1 MSVTDSPTPGNDA
14 YLGMLESLSRTPEQ
28 KKRARNLG
36 IGYFVAAGIALAI
49 FVRGDGGTST
59 FTLGGDSSIGLPGIP
74 LAWICAVV
82 LAALGGVQISRG
94 TAKLQNALLAAATIL
109 FIVTL
114 MAWAAA
120 GRQFSLTGTLHDALK
135 AATPLVLGALAG
147 ILCERSGIINIAIE
161 GLLLAGAFTSAL
173 VGSATNIWIGILAA
187 MAVSAVLALVLAWL
201 AIRFHVDQVIVGFAI
216 NFFVLG
222 LTSFLDSRVLTRN
235 PQLNGTGTIAEW
247 EIPGLSSIPIIGPI
261 LFEQTF
267 YVYAALALVAI
278 TTWMLFKTKWGL
290 RTRAVG
296 EHPKAAGTLGVNV
309 LRRRYI
315 NVTIAGAVAGFG
327 GSWWTADVGR
337 FNENITNGRGFIAL
351 AVVLVGRH
359 HPVGALMAA
368 LVFGFADALA
378 LKFAF
383 LNTGIP
389 SEFLEMAPFLVTLLV
404 VASVGRGA
412 HVPAAL
418 GQPYEEQ

>member
-1 MSVTDSPTPGNDA
+1 MNQPATLTDA
-14 YLGMLESLSRTPEQ
+14 YLGLAGSVTRTPDQ
-28 KKRARNLG
+28 VKRSRNLG
-36 IGYFVAAGIALAI
+36 IAYFVLAVVTLVV
-49 FVRGDGGTST
+49 FARGDGGTST
-59 FTLGGDSSIGLPGIP
+59 FGLGGDSTFGVPSIP
-74 LAWICAVV
+74 LAWICAVSF
-82 LAALGGVQISRG
+82 AALGGVQISRG
-94 TAKLQNALLAAATIL
+94 TGRWQSALIAAAALL
-109 FIVTL
+109 FVFTL

-120 GRQFSLTGTLHDALK
+120 GKQFSLTGTLHDALK
-135 AATPLVLGALAG
+135 ASTPLVFGALGG
-147 ILCERSGIINIAIE
+147 IMCERSGIINIAIE
-161 GLLLAGAFTSAL
+161 GLLLAGAFTSAV
-173 VGSATNIWIGILAA
+173 VGSVVNIWVGIGAA
-187 MAVSAVLALVLAWL
+187 MVVSALLALMLAWL
-201 AIRFHVDQVIVGFAI
+201 TIRFHVDQVIVGFAI

-222 LTSFLDSRVLTRN
+222 LTSFIDSRVLTRN
-235 PQLNGTGTIAEW
+235 PEYNGTGTISQW
-247 EIPGLSSIPIIGPI
+247 KVPGLHRLPIVGPI

-267 YVYAALALVAI
+267 YVYVALGLVAFI
-278 TTWMLFKTKWGL
+278 AWALFKTKWGL
-290 RTRAVG
+290 QTRAVG
-296 EHPKAAGTLGVNV
+296 EHPTAAGTLGIDV

-315 NVTIAGAVAGFG
+315 NVTLAGAISGFG

-378 LKFAF
+378 LKFSF

-389 SEFLEMAPFLVTLLV
+389 SEFLELAPFLVTLVV

-412 HVPAAL
+412 RVPAAL

>member
-1 MSVTDSPTPGNDA
+1 MNQPATLTDA
-14 YLGMLESLSRTPEQ
+14 YLDLAGSVTRTPDQ
-28 KKRARNLG
+28 VKRSRNLG
-36 IGYFVAAGIALAI
+36 IAYFVLAVVTL
-49 FVRGDGGTST
+49 FVFARGDGGTST
-59 FTLGGDSSIGLPGIP
+59 FGLGGDSTFGVPSIP
-74 LAWICAVV
+74 LAWICAVSF
-82 LAALGGVQISRG
+82 AALGGVQISRG
-94 TAKLQNALLAAATIL
+94 TGRWQSALIAAAALL
-109 FIVTL
+109 FVFTL

-120 GRQFSLTGTLHDALK
+120 GKQFSLTGTLHDALK
-135 AATPLVLGALAG
+135 ASTPLVFGALGG
-147 ILCERSGIINIAIE
+147 IMCERSGIINIAIE
-161 GLLLAGAFTSAL
+161 GLLLAGAFTSAV
-173 VGSATNIWIGILAA
+173 VGSVVNIWVGILAA
-187 MAVSAVLALVLAWL
+187 MVVSGLLALMLAWL

-222 LTSFLDSRVLTRN
+222 VTSFIDSRVLTRN
-235 PQLNGTGTIAEW
+235 PEYNGTGTISQW
-247 EIPGLSSIPIIGPI
+247 KVPGLHRLPIVGPI

-267 YVYAALALVAI
+267 YVYVALGLVAFI
-278 TTWMLFKTKWGL
+278 AWALFKTKWGL
-290 RTRAVG
+290 QTRAVG
-296 EHPKAAGTLGVNV
+296 EHPTAAGTLGIDV

-315 NVTIAGAVAGFG
+315 NVTLAGAISGFG

-378 LKFAF
+378 LKFSF

-389 SEFLEMAPFLVTLLV
+389 SEFLELAPFLVTLVV

-412 HVPAAL
+412 RVPAAL

>member
-1 MSVTDSPTPGNDA
+1 MSVTDSSTPGTDA
-14 YLGMLESLSRTPEQ
+14 YVGMLESLSRTPEQ

-74 LAWICAVV
+74 LAWLCAIV

-94 TAKLQNALLAAATIL
+94 TAKLQSALLAAATIL
-109 FIVTL
+109 FIITL

-135 AATPLVLGALAG
+135 AATPLVLGAIAG

-187 MAVSAVLALVLAWL
+187 MAVSAVLAWVLAWL

-222 LTSFLDSRVLTRN
+222 LTSFLDSRVLTKN

-247 EIPGLSSIPIIGPI
+247 KVPGLSSIPVVGPI

-267 YVYAALALVAI
+267 YVYAALAHWWPSPRGCCSRRNGVCVRGRSASIRKPQARLASTSCGGATSTSRSQERSPASVDRGGPL
-278 TTWMLFKTKWGL
+278 TSGDSTKTS
-290 RTRAVG
+290 
-296 EHPKAAGTLGVNV
+296 PM
-309 LRRRYI
+309 
-315 NVTIAGAVAGFG
+315 VAG
-327 GSWWTADVGR
+327 SLRWPWC
-337 FNENITNGRGFIAL
+337 L
-351 AVVLVGRH
+351 
-359 HPVGALMAA
+359 
-368 LVFGFADALA
+368 
-378 LKFAF
+378 
-383 LNTGIP
+383 
-389 SEFLEMAPFLVTLLV
+389 
-404 VASVGRGA
+404 SVGTIRSA
-412 HVPAAL
+412 RSWLRWYLVSPMRWR
-418 GQPYEEQ
+418 